1 MHYDDIYYLAI
12 STSQI
17 TGLRF
22 NDDDLEDDL
31 EDELYGRGPGVI
43 NKVVDLIIDK
53 PVPRK
58 PIYEDWYSDPRT
70 TVTKKVADILK
81 EIGQKDNQFFEAN
94 VVHKGETYPDHF
106 MFKCNT
112 RLKVMH
118 HERSKF
124 EKPSRIYFIDRLSL
138 DEQVLDKIDEDKRLI
153 VQVDEKAWMVLYHE
167 KVVKALEAAEV
178 TGVRFVKVKD
188 WNVGAAFD

>member
-43 NKVVDLIIDK
+43 NKVVDLIIAK

-94 VVHKGETYPDHF
+94 IVHKGETYPDHF
-106 MFKCNT
+106 IFKCNT
-112 RLKVMH
+112 ELKVMH
-118 HERSKF
+118 HERSTF
-124 EKPSRIYFIDRLSL
+124 TYEEGLYFIDRLSL
-138 DEQVLDKIDEDKRLI
+138 DEEVLDKIDEDKRLI
-153 VQVDEKAWMVLYHE
+153 VQLDEKAWMVLYHE
-167 KVVKALEAAEV
+167 KVVKALEAAEI

-188 WNVGAAFD
+188 WNVGSAFD

>member
-94 VVHKGETYPDHF
+94 IVHKGETYPDHF

-118 HERSKF
+118 HERSTF
-124 EKPSRIYFIDRLSL
+124 TYEEGL
-138 DEQVLDKIDEDKRLI
+138 
-153 VQVDEKAWMVLYHE
+153 
-167 KVVKALEAAEV
+167 
-178 TGVRFVKVKD
+178 
-188 WNVGAAFD
+188 

>member
-22 NDDDLEDDL
+22 NDDDLKDDL
-31 EDELYGRGPGVI
+31 EDELYGRGPGAI
-43 NKVVDLIIDK
+43 NKIVDLIIAK

-81 EIGQKDNQFFEAN
+81 EVGQKNNQFFEAN

-112 RLKVMH
+112 TLKVMH
-118 HERSKF
+118 QERSTLTH
-124 EKPSRIYFIDRLSL
+124 EEGLYFIDRLSL
-138 DEQVLDKIDEDKRLI
+138 DETVLDKIDEDKRLI

-188 WNVGAAFD
+188 WNVGSAFD